1 MNAHVG
7 SVILTDASD
16 APDAP
21 DAPPRFLLGVDNCL
35 GAVPSKYASIAAS
48 SSSALKSKYFG
59 AVNSH
64 LRRRRRR
71 HKVTK
76 LVCLSLSR
84 LNESFNFNSVHAR
97 HVRFTYLFDVVGVA
111 VSVGMVIFRARR
123 SWYRPRVVRRT
134 RASMSVDE
142 ECTKRKRL
150 FI

>member
-21 DAPPRFLLGVDNCL
+21 DAPPRFLLGVDSCL

-48 SSSALKSKYFG
+48 SSSALKSKYLG

-71 HKVTK
+71 RRHKV
-76 LVCLSLSR
+76 SLSVF
-84 LNESFNFNSVHAR
+84 ESFECEFQLHFHSRASR
-97 HVRFTYLFDVVGVA
+97 VA
-111 VSVGMVIFRARR
+111 VRTYSTSSGSLFR
-123 SWYRPRVVRRT
+123 
-134 RASMSVDE
+134 
-142 ECTKRKRL
+142 
-150 FI
+150 